1 MAVGSSRAATE
12 LRSRESFRSAFESRD
27 FRLYQ
32 SARLMVIL
40 GAEAQSVAVAWQVYQ
55 ITHSALALGY
65 TGLALFLPGLFFML
79 AAGHVAD
86 RYDRRKIILSCY
98 GLQAACT
105 AGLLWLSMDRVFM
118 ASGRVWPI
126 YTVLVG
132 IGLGRAFSGPAA
144 SAMLPSLVRKE
155 HFVNAVT
162 WGATV
167 YQIANMAGPAVGGLL
182 FTLPLTGILLRWN
195 GASIVYGF
203 TLVMLVGFLVL
214 VGMIRARVERTEKKA
229 FNVRTMLAGLE
240 YVWRA
245 KLLLGSI
252 SLDLFAV
259 LLGGAVAL
267 LPIFATDILHAG
279 PRGLGLLRAMPS
291 VGALAVSLTM
301 LVRPIK
307 RRAGWTMLTCVGI
320 YGAATVVFGLS
331 RSMVLSL
338 VALVVVGAS
347 DMVSVVIRSSV
358 LQLATPP
365 EMRGRVSAVNWL
377 FIGASNEFGEFE
389 SGVTAHWWGAVR
401 AVVVGGI
408 GSLVVTA
415 SAGGLFPQL
424 RRADAL
430 TADALMVADTELSEA
445 EPVD

>member
-1 MAVGSSRAATE
+1 MAVITNEAEATAG
-12 LRSRESFRSAFESRD
+12 SAFLSRD

-32 SARLMVIL
+32 SARLFVIL

-55 ITHSALALGY
+55 ITHSALDLGY

-79 AAGHVAD
+79 AAGHAAD
-86 RYDRRKIILSCY
+86 RYDRRRIILLCY
-98 GLQAACT
+98 AVQFLCT
-105 AGLLWLSMDRVFM
+105 GALLWFALS
-118 ASGRVWPI
+118 GIKHIWPI

-132 IGLGRAFSGPAA
+132 IGLGRAFSGPAS
-144 SAMLPSLVRKE
+144 SAMIPSLVPKA
-155 HFVNAVT
+155 HFVNAIT
-162 WGATV
+162 WGATI

-182 FTLPLTGILLRWN
+182 FVLPLTGAFSSMN
-195 GASIVYGF
+195 GAAIVYSF
-203 TLVMLVGFLVL
+203 TLLMLALFLIFVS
-214 VGMIRARVERTEKKA
+214 MIRTRVERTEKKA
-229 FNVRTMLAGLE
+229 FDLKTMLAGLH
-240 YVWRA
+240 YVWET
-245 KLLLGSI
+245 KILLGSI

-301 LVRPIK
+301 VWKPIK
-307 RRAGWTMLTCVGI
+307 RRAGLTMLVCVACF
-320 YGAATVVFGLS
+320 GAATVVFGLS
-331 RSMVLSL
+331 TSMIVSL
-338 VALVVVGAS
+338 IALVLVGAS

-389 SGVTAHWWGAVR
+389 SGLTAHWWGAVR
-401 AVVVGGI
+401 AVVIGGI
-408 GSLVVTA
+408 GSLMVTGA
-415 SAGGLFPQL
+415 AAALFPAL
-424 RRADAL
+424 RRANQL
-430 TADALMVADTELSEA
+430 TAESLRNADLELSVA
-445 EPVD
+445 EPDK

>member
-1 MAVGSSRAATE
+1 MADGSERVELAAGGDY
-12 LRSRESFRSAFESRD
+12 RSAFKSRD

-40 GAEAQSVAVAWQVYQ
+40 GAEAQSVAVAWQVYA

-65 TGLALFLPGLFFML
+65 TGLALFLPGVFVML
-79 AAGHVAD
+79 AAGHAAD
-86 RYDRRKIILSCY
+86 RYDRRKIILLCY
-98 GLQAACT
+98 TLQAVCT
-105 AGLLWLSMDRVFM
+105 AVLLWLSLS
-118 ASGRVWPI
+118 ATALKGGRIWPI
-126 YTVLVG
+126 YAVLVG

-144 SAMLPSLVRKE
+144 SAMLPSLVPKE

-167 YQIANMAGPAVGGLL
+167 YQIANMSGPAVGGLL
-182 FTLPLTGILLRWN
+182 FTLPLAGFVPGWS
-195 GASIVYGF
+195 GAPIVYGF
-203 TLVMLVGFLVL
+203 TLVMLLGFITLVS
-214 VGMIRARVERTEKKA
+214 MIRAKMVTEKKA
-229 FNVRTMLAGLE
+229 FSMRTVLAGLE

-259 LLGGAVAL
+259 LLGGATAL

-291 VGALAVSLTM
+291 VGALVVSLTM
-301 LVRPIK
+301 VVRPIEL
-307 RRAGWTMLTCVGI
+307 RAGWLRLTWVGI
-320 YGAATVVFGLS
+320 FGAATVVFGLS
-331 RSMVLSL
+331 KSIWLGSAGLVL
-338 VALVVVGAS
+338 VGAS
-347 DMVSVVIRSSV
+347 DMVSVVVRSSV

-389 SGVTAHWWGAVR
+389 SGLTAHWWGAVR
-401 AVVVGGI
+401 AVVIGGI
-408 GSLVVTA
+408 GSMAVTA
-415 SAGGLFPQL
+415 SAAGLFPQL

-430 TADALMVADTELSEA
+430 TAEALMEANRELSVA
-445 EPVD
+445 EPVN

>member
-1 MAVGSSRAATE
+1 MADGSERVGLTAGGDY
-12 LRSRESFRSAFESRD
+12 RSAFKSRD

-40 GAEAQSVAVAWQVYQ
+40 GAEAQSVAVAWQVYA

-65 TGLALFLPGLFFML
+65 TGLALFLPGVFVML
-79 AAGHVAD
+79 AAGHAAD
-86 RYDRRKIILSCY
+86 RYDRRRIILLCY
-98 GLQAACT
+98 GLQAVCT
-105 AGLLWLSMDRVFM
+105 AVLLWLSMSST
-118 ASGRVWPI
+118 ALQHGRVWPI
-126 YTVLVG
+126 YAVLVG

-144 SAMLPSLVRKE
+144 SAMLPSLVPKE

-167 YQIANMAGPAVGGLL
+167 FQIANMSGPAVGGIL
-182 FTLPLTGILLRWN
+182 FTLPLAGALAMWN
-195 GASIVYGF
+195 GAPIVYGF
-203 TLVMLVGFLVL
+203 TLVMLMGFITLVS
-214 VGMIRARVERTEKKA
+214 MIRAKMVMTEKKA
-229 FNVRTMLAGLE
+229 FSMKTVLAGLE

-259 LLGGAVAL
+259 LLGGATAL

-291 VGALAVSLTM
+291 VGALAVSLM
-301 LVRPIK
+301 MVVRPIK
-307 RRAGWTMLTCVGI
+307 RRAGATMLVCVGI
-320 YGAATVVFGLS
+320 FGAATVVFGLS
-331 RSMVLSL
+331 KSIWLSSA
-338 VALVVVGAS
+338 ALMVVGAS
-347 DMVSVVIRSSV
+347 DMVSVVVRSSV

-365 EMRGRVSAVNWL
+365 AMRGRVSAVNWL

-389 SGVTAHWWGAVR
+389 SGVTAQWWGAVR
-401 AVVVGGI
+401 AVVIGGI
-408 GSLVVTA
+408 GSMAVTA
-415 SAGGLFPQL
+415 AAAGLFPQL
-424 RRADAL
+424 RQADAL
-430 TADALMVADTELSEA
+430 TADALMGADRELSVA

>member
-1 MAVGSSRAATE
+1 MAEGVELAAG
-12 LRSRESFRSAFESRD
+12 SAFRSRD

-32 SARLMVIL
+32 SARLVVIL
-40 GAEAQSVAVAWQVYQ
+40 GAEAQSVAVAWQVYA
-55 ITHSALALGY
+55 ITHSALDLGY

-79 AAGHVAD
+79 AAGHAAD
-86 RYDRRKIILSCY
+86 RYDRRKIILLCY

-105 AGLLWLSMDRVFM
+105 GVLLWLSLS
-118 ASGRVWPI
+118 ATALANGRVWPI
-126 YTVLVG
+126 YAVLVG

-144 SAMLPSLVRKE
+144 SAMLPSLVPKE

-182 FTLPLTGILLRWN
+182 FTLPLVGVLSRLN
-195 GASIVYGF
+195 GAAVVYAF
-203 TLVMLVGFLVL
+203 TLAMLLGFITLVS
-214 VGMIRARVERTEKKA
+214 MIRARMVMTDKKA
-229 FNVRTMLAGLE
+229 FSMRTVLAGLE

-291 VGALAVSLTM
+291 VGALVVSLTM
-301 LVRPIK
+301 VVKPIK
-307 RRAGWTMLTCVGI
+307 RRAGVTMLVCVGI
-320 YGAATVVFGLS
+320 FGAATVVFGLS
-331 RSMVLSL
+331 KSIWLSAA
-338 VALVVVGAS
+338 ALVIVGAS

-389 SGVTAHWWGAVR
+389 SGLTAQWWGAVK
-401 AVVVGGI
+401 AVVVGGV
-408 GSLVVTA
+408 GSMLVTA
-415 SAGGLFPQL
+415 SAAGLFPAL

-430 TADALMVADTELSEA
+430 TAESLTGANRELSVA
-445 EPVD
+445 EPAD